1 MPCPFLGFGTKN
13 VRYSSG
19 HGRKRK
25 DDLNICRLPL
35 FRQGGATVGLMT
47 RLIAEGSGRLH
58 IYREV
63 CGSNKGNVNQ
73 VGCLGYFLAEMAF
86 VVGQGLISLLGRC
99 RGWKV
104 SGQGVISPRVMQPA
118 WSIREGPKVQFCFL
132 RC

>member
-1 MPCPFLGFGTKN
+1 MAPAWGQIVC

-19 HGRKRK
+19 QGRKRK
-25 DDLNICRLPL
+25 DDLNRSRLPL

-63 CGSNKGNVNQ
+63 CVSDKGDVNQ
-73 VGCLGYFLAEMAF
+73 AGCFGYILVEMAF
-86 VVGQGLISLLGRC
+86 VVGQRVISLLGRC

-104 SGQGVISPRVMQPA
+104 SG
-118 WSIREGPKVQFCFL
+118 EG
-132 RC
+132 